1 MAQESRVFWTMYG
14 RATGGRIM
22 STQILGRRQ
31 DRAWLKGKVDSLV
44 TRGFRV
50 GTGE

>member
-1 MAQESRVFWTMYG
+1 MQEGEEMNKYEYIVMKDVNF
-14 RATGGRIM
+14 
-22 STQILGRRQ
+22 
-31 DRAWLKGKVDSLV
+31 DSLV